1 MTLAGH
7 PILSRSATGA
17 SPSLF
22 IYDTLG
28 RVIRAGLDAT
38 GNGTLDLASADRA
51 LWLTRNLGSRARAS
65 ACPSTRS

>member
-1 MTLAGH
+1 MRT
-7 PILSRSATGA
+7 
-17 SPSLF
+17 
-22 IYDTLG
+22 
-28 RVIRAGLDAT
+28 GLDVT